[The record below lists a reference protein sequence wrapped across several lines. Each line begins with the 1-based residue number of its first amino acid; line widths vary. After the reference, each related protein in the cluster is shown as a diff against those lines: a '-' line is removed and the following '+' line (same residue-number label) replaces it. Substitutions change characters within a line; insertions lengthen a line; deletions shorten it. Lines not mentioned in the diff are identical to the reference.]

1 MTDITNTS
9 AAVSTLPTGTVE
21 HIDPNL
27 VQFEDN
33 VRDLPDL
40 DKGFIASIRN
50 EGVLLPVLARRG
62 EDGTVYV
69 RDGQL
74 RTLAAREAGLATIP
88 AYFGTT
94 SETKT
99 ERITQQLITNDRR
112 TGLNDGERINA
123 FHQLALEGLT
133 ATAIARRIGTKKA
146 TVEASITIA
155 QSPLAT
161 EAIATGQITLD
172 AALTLTEFDDDPE
185 LAAQL
190 TQIALEDPDYL
201 PHAAQRARDQR
212 ARQAVVAVA
221 VAELQAAGVI
231 TVTEG
236 DENTGTR
243 LSSLTDDET
252 ERTPIEDDAHTGCPG
267 HAILVATGWD
277 RDMHSTAVCLDP
289 DAHGHKPRYT
299 HSTGSG
305 QAVGGQAGPMTDE
318 QKAERRTLI
327 ANNKAWTSAETVRRE
342 WLTTFLTRKTLP
354 KDAGRVI
361 ASGLTVHRRDVGV
374 AVTNGNT
381 LAHTL
386 LGIERDTYPGGD
398 RIAALVEHNPTKAQ
412 HVAQAI
418 VLAGI
423 EDSTSRDTWR
433 YPSAEKAAYFTQL
446 AAWGYTLSDVEQIV
460 IGITDT
466 GPADHADDPASTDDA
481 PAADEPSAE

>member
-1 MTDITNTS
+1 MTDTTT
-9 AAVSTLPTGTVE
+9 TLPTGTVE

-50 EGVLLPVLARRG
+50 GGVLLPVLARRG
-62 EDGTVYV
+62 KDGTVYV

-74 RTLAAREAGLATIP
+74 RTLAAREAGLARIP

-133 ATAIARRIGTKKA
+133 ATAIARRTGTKKA

-155 QSPLAT
+155 QSSTAS

-172 AALTLTEFDDDPE
+172 AALALTEFDDDPD

-190 TQIALEDPDYL
+190 TQIALKDPDYL

-212 ARQAVVAVA
+212 TRHAVVAAA
-221 VAELQAAGVI
+221 VAELQAAGVV
-231 TVTEG
+231 TVTED

-252 ERTPIEDDAHTGCPG
+252 ERTPIGDGAHTGCPG

-277 RDMHSTAVCLDP
+277 REVHTATVCLDP
-289 DAHGHKPRYT
+289 ENHGHKPRYT
-299 HSTGSG
+299 YGT
-305 QAVGGQAGPMTDE
+305 GGQTSSGAQSGPMTDE

-327 ANNKAWTSAETVRRE
+327 ANNKAWASAETVRRE
-342 WLTTFLTRKTLP
+342 WLTTFLSRKNLP
-354 KDAGRVI
+354 KDAGRLI

-386 LGIERDTYPGGD
+386 LGIERDTYPGAD
-398 RIAALVEHNPTKAQ
+398 KIAALVEHTPTKAQ
-412 HVAQAI
+412 HVALAI

-433 YPSAEKAAYFTQL
+433 YPSADKAAYFAQL

-460 IGITDT
+460 TGTTD
-466 GPADHADDPASTDDA
+466 GEQAESPASTDDA
-481 PAADEPSAE
+481 PNADAAADEPSVE